1 MVTAQVAEARASAQ
15 SFVTHEQAGASVGAV
30 GGDRWVVDHLVE
42 YDGRKYPAP
51 RSAAFRVRWQ
61 GYGAKDDTWERAGGL
76 PDDLKLEFWRDLQ
89 KRHQEG
95 TREMND
101 AERRA
106 CSKII
111 PWNCTSV

>member
-1 MVTAQVAEARASAQ
+1 MGGNSTVEYLGTTA
-15 SFVTHEQAGASVGAV
+15 FVQQW
-30 GGDRWVVDHLVE
+30 WVVDHLVE
-42 YDGRKYPAP
+42 YDGRYYPPP